1 MEDINFAGSKLEHKK
16 LKTVAVI
23 IAHPY
28 DETIWAGGTILSHPS
43 WKWFIVCLC
52 RGNDTE
58 VAPRFYNA
66 LKSLKSEGIMGN
78 LTDGLD
84 YKLQDEKLIERSIL
98 ELLPPKHFDLII
110 TYNPSGVNN
119 RYFMHEQVSNAVI
132 KLWDAGE
139 IFTSELWTFAYSHGN
154 MGSYPKSIETASIF
168 RKLMKRIWLRKFRII
183 TEIYGFEENSW
194 EAGGTTVEESFWQYT
209 NSQDAIKR
217 INQLGEFKTE
227 V

>member
-66 LKSLKSEGIMGN
+66 LKSLWAAGK
-78 LTDGLD
+78 
-84 YKLQDEKLIERSIL
+84 RSI
-98 ELLPPKHFDLII
+98 PISYRH
-110 TYNPSGVNN
+110 NPG
-119 RYFMHEQVSNAVI
+119 
-132 KLWDAGE
+132 
-139 IFTSELWTFAYSHGN
+139 YSQGH
-154 MGSYPKSIETASIF
+154 
-168 RKLMKRIWLRKFRII
+168 
-183 TEIYGFEENSW
+183 
-194 EAGGTTVEESFWQYT
+194 
-209 NSQDAIKR
+209 
-217 INQLGEFKTE
+217 
-227 V
+227 